1 MVIQRRKSTL
11 ELLIHLGQGFQETT
25 PQPSTG
31 TPKAADQDYVQAQ
44 SDLAALYHLGGQGV
58 PQDDAAAVRRWK
70 KAAEQGD
77 VTAQGN
83 LGTAYG
89 LGTGVPKD
97 NAESLR
103 WRTKAAENGNA
114 ASQFS
119 LEVFYS
125 QGTGVPKDEAE
136 GVKWLRKSA
145 DQGNAAVSSGLELRI
160 TLAQASQRTP
170 PKLCVGIARQATKA
184 TQRLNTTSDRLTT

>member
-1 MVIQRRKSTL
+1 MIRRPPRSTL
-11 ELLIHLGQGFQETT
+11 FPYTT
-25 PQPSTG
+25 LFRSG
-31 TPKAADQDYVQAQ
+31 NVQAQ

-58 PQDDAAAVRRWK
+58 PPDDAAAVRWWK

-77 VTAQGN
+77 GTAQGN

-103 WRTKAAENGNA
+103 WHTKAAENGNA

-119 LEVFYS
+119 LGMFYL
-125 QGTGVPKDEAE
+125 QGP
-136 GVKWLRKSA
+136 
-145 DQGNAAVSSGLELRI
+145 
-160 TLAQASQRTP
+160 
-170 PKLCVGIARQATKA
+170 
-184 TQRLNTTSDRLTT
+184 